1 MSERLQKALA
11 RAGYGSR
18 RMLETAI
25 TEGRVSVNGAIA
37 VLGTKVEKDDKVNF
51 DGKPVPAEKL
61 FEQARLV
68 IAYHKPEGEVCTRN
82 DRSEEPQTRRVSG
95 VVIIFQMR
103 MGKVLDFG

>member
-37 VLGTKVEKDDKVNF
+37 VLGTKVEKDDKIMF

-68 IAYHKPEGEVCTRN
+68 IANHKPEGEVCTRS
-82 DRSEEPQTRRVSG
+82 DPEGRPTSLIGCRRSL
-95 VVIIFQMR
+95 
-103 MGKVLDFG
+103 KVAG